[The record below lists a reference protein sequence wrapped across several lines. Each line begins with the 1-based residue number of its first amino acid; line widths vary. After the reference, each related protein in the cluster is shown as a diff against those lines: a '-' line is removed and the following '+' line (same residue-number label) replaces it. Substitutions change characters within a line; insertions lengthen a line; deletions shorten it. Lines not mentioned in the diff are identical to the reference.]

1 MPHSVGAQRDLL
13 GRRRRSPGA
22 TSDPGVGGGLF
33 SPGVPSSPGGRFQGS
48 LGRGFDESL
57 LARIGA
63 SNRRRARQIGGGVA
77 RRVQTGFRNRTV
89 PSAALFDAA
98 GIAGRAE
105 SDALTQLQTPIDV
118 ASLGAKQQGAIAG
131 AGLDVNLFNIMRR
144 RQDAIKAARANRQTT
159 VSTPFGGISF

>member
-1 MPHSVGAQRDLL
+1 MPFFGSGMLDDV
-13 GRRRRSPGA
+13 RSQLRSRSG
-22 TSDPGVGGGLF
+22 DP
-33 SPGVPSSPGGRFQGS
+33 STAGGRLQGS

-57 LARIGA
+57 LAKIGA
-63 SNRRRARQIGGGVA
+63 DNRRRARQIGGGVA
-77 RRVQTGFRNRTV
+77 RRVQAGFRNRTV

-144 RQDAIKAARANRQTT
+144 RQDAIQAARAGRDDRTT
-159 VSTPFGGISF
+159 IGTPFGGISF